1 MTDSR
6 PVDPAAETTFAWHP
20 QYTGRTPDAV
30 RRELAD
36 EIARDQRAYELALE
50 GAEHSEHD
58 SLSSVMEIEKRWGSY
73 SFDWA
78 DMEPQALA
86 DEIVDF
92 ELAREQRREMF
103 PYAEYRERSDRSS
116 SQALGGGRRAPMT
129 DPERRRIANIGA
141 VVIMVIL
148 GIIVVAVVIA
158 IL

>member
-1 MTDSR
+1 VTDPR
-6 PVDPAAETTFAWHP
+6 PVDPATETTFAWHP

-30 RRELAD
+30 RRELAE

-78 DMEPQALA
+78 ELDPQVLA
-86 DEIVDF
+86 DRIVDF
-92 ELAREQRREMF
+92 ELAREQRRAMF
-103 PYAEYRERSDRSS
+103 PYAEYRERSEGPSA
-116 SQALGGGRRAPMT
+116 QARGGAGRASMT
-129 DPERRRIANIGA
+129 DEERRRIANIGA
-141 VVIMVIL
+141 VVVMVVL
-148 GIIVVAVVIA
+148 AIIVVAVVIA

>member
-1 MTDSR
+1 
-6 PVDPAAETTFAWHP
+6 
-20 QYTGRTPDAV
+20 V

-86 DEIVDF
+86 DTIVDF

-103 PYAEYRERSDRSS
+103 PYTEYRERSE
-116 SQALGGGRRAPMT
+116 QALGGGRRAPMT

-148 GIIVVAVVIA
+148 GIIVVVVVIA